1 MTRREISI
9 RDRISIVEREPGSD
23 LVFLTI
29 GIHEFPMS
37 RDEARSLAHS
47 LLVVT
52 DDNVENIGPKRSR
65 RG

>member
-1 MTRREISI
+1 MTRKEMSI
-9 RDRISIVEREPGSD
+9 RGRCSVVEREPGNE

-29 GIHEFPMS
+29 GIHEFPMT

-47 LLVVT
+47 LLVAA
-52 DDNVENIGPKRSR
+52 DDNVENIASKGSR